1 MGRRCIKVVGVGV
14 GMVWSVLREGTG
26 FGVVSWRVKLLEAGF
41 KTEYGMWS
49 EGNFHQGAD
58 RLGDLWLAG

>member
-1 MGRRCIKVVGVGV
+1 MGRRCIKVVGIGV
-14 GMVWSVLREGTG
+14 GMVWSVLWEGTG
-26 FGVVSWRVKLLEAGF
+26 FGVVCGRVKLLEAGF
-41 KTEYGMWS
+41 ETEYGMWS